1 MEENE
6 AYNNSGMSIL
16 LFSGEL
22 YKALAAFIIANGSA
36 AMEIPVTIFFTFWGI
51 NVLRKDGPIKLKSKK
66 TFIEKMF
73 GWMMLKGPDKL
84 TLSKMN
90 ILGLGTK
97 LLKSEMEKKNVLSL
111 PQLIKEAKEQGVKL
125 IACTMSMNIM
135 RIKEEE
141 IIEGVDYAGVA
152 SFVDIANKSKTTL
165 FI

>member
-51 NVLRKDGPIKLKSKK
+51 NVLRKDGHIKLKSKK
-66 TFIEKMF
+66 TFTEKMF

-84 TLSKMN
+84 TLSKTVSYTH
-90 ILGLGTK
+90 LTLPTK
-97 LLKSEMEKKNVLSL
+97 
-111 PQLIKEAKEQGVKL
+111 A
-125 IACTMSMNIM
+125 
-135 RIKEEE
+135 
-141 IIEGVDYAGVA
+141 
-152 SFVDIANKSKTTL
+152 
-165 FI
+165 